1 VRDSDRILGIL
12 QAKSRRA
19 IEGREPVK
27 EHLLI
32 TRYNPSRVEAGEMLS
47 YKDIQEILRVP
58 IIGVIPESEE
68 VLQASNQG
76 SPVIHQK
83 ETDASEAYHDVVT
96 RFLGEDKPL
105 RFVDYVK
112 PGLLKRLFG
121 GK

>member
-1 VRDSDRILGIL
+1 MLRLLVHCQALGGIRFHRGRIQYFIYCRIRIFRKVVVRSGMEK
-12 QAKSRRA
+12 Q
-19 IEGREPVK
+19 
-27 EHLLI
+27 
-32 TRYNPSRVEAGEMLS
+32 
-47 YKDIQEILRVP
+47 IQEILRVP

-83 ETDASEAYHDVVT
+83 ETDAAEAYHDVVS
-96 RFLGEDKPL
+96 RFLGEDQPL

-112 PGLLKRLFG
+112 PSLLKRIFG